1 MGTTVQ
7 HIQAHTDH
15 TARSMPGRRDGA
27 VQQALLQRLFSLL
40 GSLQLHPEPL
50 LLNLQS
56 LNLRR
61 SLQND
66 LQ

>member
-1 MGTTVQ
+1 
-7 HIQAHTDH
+7 
-15 TARSMPGRRDGA
+15 MPGRRDVA
-27 VQQALLQRLFSLL
+27 VQQALLQGLFSLL
-40 GSLQLHPEPL
+40 DSLKLLPEPL